1 MSSSFANRTSVE
13 AIEEGMLLA
22 PEFGAQ
28 GLIPIVATDAATGEV
43 LMHAYM
49 NEAALL
55 KTPNEVGDEL
65 F

>member
-1 MSSSFANRTSVE
+1 
-13 AIEEGMLLA
+13 MLLA

-43 LMHAYM
+43 LHAHM